1 MKLNLDLKRILKE
14 TTKTGILRCLEWKW
28 GAALGLPVVGI
39 DTGGRYITC
48 PMLGHE
54 VMESGWYFDPSILNV
69 TAEEDGDIY
78 FRAGLGLYVTLGGE
92 VDIEINISEC
102 KRRFNRWLKQL
113 FNNKD

>member
-1 MKLNLDLKRILKE
+1 M
-14 TTKTGILRCLEWKW
+14 

-78 FRAGLGLYVTLGGE
+78 FRAFF
-92 VDIEINISEC
+92 SS
-102 KRRFNRWLKQL
+102 FL
-113 FNNKD
+113 FLFLHIAENNFF